1 PPGPGPLRSAGRRP
15 HGPTCP
21 QVSAPGA
28 PRPDLGLRRP
38 GGVKATSGRKSR
50 PRPPPD
56 RVHAGA
62 GAGTSGRSHPPRLLA
77 TAGSV
82 ADFPGR
88 VGAGLSRES
97 SCLHDGIPIRTTLD
111 NSTTVQYAGLLHQ
124 LTMKAKSTVRDI
136 DPQNDL
142 TFLRIRSKKHEIMVA
157 PDKEYL
163 LIVIQNPCE

>member
-1 PPGPGPLRSAGRRP
+1 
-15 HGPTCP
+15 
-21 QVSAPGA
+21 APGA
-28 PRPDLGLRRP
+28 TGPRLRLRRP
-38 GGVKATSGRKSR
+38 RGVKPLPGGRAAARAADRPADTQARAPHFREVTS
-50 PRPPPD
+50 PPC
-56 RVHAGA
+56 
-62 GAGTSGRSHPPRLLA
+62 LLA

-82 ADFPGR
+82 ADFSGS
-88 VGAGLSRES
+88 GDAGLSRVS
-97 SCLHDGIPIRTTLD
+97 HDGIPIRTTLD
-111 NSTTVQYAGLLHQ
+111 NSTTVQYSGLLHQ